1 VALIALAADKGSP
14 GVTTTAVAL
23 GAVWPGRAIVA
34 ECDPAGG
41 DLAYR
46 LPGAGG
52 APLDPNRG
60 LLSLAATARHG
71 VEPRQVWD
79 HVQVL
84 NGGLEVLVG
93 VSTAEQSSGLQG
105 LWEGFGQAF
114 RQVAEADVLADCGRL
129 GPDSPSLAL
138 LRHASLLL
146 LVTRATVESVA
157 HTRDRLATLAGRQ
170 GASGVIGPTMGVV
183 LVAGPNQ
190 SRDTVGQVAAVLRGA
205 QLPVEVVGAIAHDP
219 KSAALLNGQ
228 WGGRLGRSLLVR
240 SAREVAAR
248 VHGLLLSPNRAAG

>member
-23 GAVWPGRAIVA
+23 GAVWPSRAIVA

-41 DLAYR
+41 DLVYR
-46 LPGAGG
+46 LPGPGG

-93 VSTAEQSSGLQG
+93 VSTAEQSSGLAS
-105 LWEGFGQAF
+105 LWDGFGQAF
-114 RQVAEADVLADCGRL
+114 HEVDEADVLADCGQV
-129 GPDSPSLAL
+129 GPGSPTLAL

-146 LVTRATVESVA
+146 LVARATVESVA
-157 HTRDRLATLAGRQ
+157 HTRDRLAALAGGR
-170 GASGVIGPTMGVV
+170 GGVAGPTIGVV
-183 LVAGPNQ
+183 LVAGPDQ
-190 SRDTVGQVAAVLRGA
+190 SRDAVGEVTEVLRGA
-205 QLPVEVVGAIAHDP
+205 RLPAAVIGTIAHDP
-219 KSAALLNGQ
+219 RGAGLLSGQ

-240 SAREVAAR
+240 SAREVAR
-248 VHGLLLSPNRAAG
+248 HVHELLVRSSGAVR

>member
-41 DLAYR
+41 DIAYR
-46 LPGAGG
+46 LPGPGG

-71 VEPRQVWD
+71 VEPQQVWD
-79 HVQVL
+79 HVQAL

-93 VSTAEQSSGLQG
+93 VSTAEQSSGLRS
-105 LWEGFGQAF
+105 LWDGFGKAF
-114 RQVAEADVLADCGRL
+114 RQVADADVVADCGRV
-129 GPDSPSLAL
+129 GPDTPSLAL

-146 LVTRATVESVA
+146 LVARATVESVA
-157 HTRDRLATLAGRQ
+157 HTRDRLAALAGRQ
-170 GASGVIGPTMGVV
+170 GGSSVIGPTMGVV
-183 LVAGPNQ
+183 LVAGPDA
-190 SRDTVGQVAAVLRGA
+190 SRHAIDQVTDVLRSA
-205 QLPVEVVGAIAHDP
+205 QLPAEVVGAIAHDP
-219 KSAALLNGQ
+219 KGAGLLSGE

-240 SAREVAAR
+240 SAREVAGH
-248 VHGLLLSPNRAAG
+248 VHGLLLSGAVSS

>member
-46 LPGAGG
+46 LPGPGG

-60 LLSLAATARHG
+60 MLSLAATARHG
-71 VEPRQVWD
+71 VEPEQVWD

-93 VSTAEQSSGLQG
+93 VSTAEQSSGLRS
-105 LWEGFGQAF
+105 LWDGFGQAF
-114 RQVAEADVLADCGRL
+114 RGVAEADVLADCGRV

-146 LVTRATVESVA
+146 LVARATVESVA
-157 HTRDRLATLAGRQ
+157 HTRDRLAALAGRLG
-170 GASGVIGPTMGVV
+170 GASVAGPGIGVV
-183 LVAGPNQ
+183 LVAEPDR
-190 SRDTVGQVAAVLRGA
+190 SRQAIGQVGEVLRGA
-205 QLPVEVVGAIAHDP
+205 QLPAEVVGAIAHDP
-219 KSAALLNGQ
+219 KGAALLSGQ

-240 SAREVAAR
+240 STRQVAGH
-248 VHGLLLSPNRAAG
+248 VHGLLSSGAVRV